1 MKTNQIIDNVM
12 EKEFD
17 FVIYPLKLVIM
28 VGTPYEELASRF
40 NNKEKGKE
48 GWDSEE
54 YIETVASFVNLVLDT
69 KDDQYKI
76 LLYFK
81 DKEKMTMRNICHE
94 SFHVAISVCSFCNM
108 DLGFNVGQDEHPA
121 FIAGFVGNCA
131 GLMFN
136 EL

>member
-1 MKTNQIIDNVM
+1 M

-28 VGTPYEELASRF
+28 VGPPYEELVSRF
-40 NNKEKGKE
+40 NNKEKDND
-48 GWDSEE
+48 GWSSEKDM
-54 YIETVASFVNLVLDT
+54 ETSSSFVNLVLDT
-69 KDDQYKI
+69 KDDQYKV

-81 DKEKMTMRNICHE
+81 DKDKMTMRNICHE

-108 DLGFNVGQDEHPA
+108 HLGFDIGQDEHPA
-121 FIAGFVGNCA
+121 YIAGFVGNCA